1 MIISLTSKDG
11 PSGGNPVAIV
21 GPGGDVHG
29 PTEIESVP
37 TDGLPDGWEERKTS
51 IGRSYYVNHVT
62 KSTQW
67 DKPTQP
73 ATQTNGHQN
82 HDDIQP
88 AGTSRSSTST
98 SLANGN
104 NESISRRHSTEVLL
118 NLMKD
123 NCSPSR
129 FKEDQQRSITSRHN
143 ISNDSAT
150 TDLSSP
156 VSPNNPQSAVASPVS
171 IAIESDLSRTSCAT
185 RLANVTATDQ
195 PITNLT
201 SAIGSIALDS
211 PQRSASTPNVPKQH
225 TTTTTTITANSV
237 QDVNGSHEQSRSI
250 DVSRES
256 PSTQL
261 QRTRRSSRNLEE
273 SSRRRPRNSRTPT
286 SCPQTASRS
295 SGGPSIRPTLDLPV
309 GYG

>member
-1 MIISLTSKDG
+1 MRSKTKGLIQKFLALDQRLELCKSSPDDTDPVKGQLIISLTSKDG

-29 PTEIESVP
+29 PAEIETAATV
-37 TDGLPDGWEERKTS
+37 DGLPDGWEERKTG

-67 DKPTQP
+67 DKPTQA
-73 ATQTNGHQN
+73 ATQANGHQN

-129 FKEDQQRSITSRHN
+129 FKEDQ
-143 ISNDSAT
+143 
-150 TDLSSP
+150 
-156 VSPNNPQSAVASPVS
+156 
-171 IAIESDLSRTSCAT
+171 
-185 RLANVTATDQ
+185 
-195 PITNLT
+195 
-201 SAIGSIALDS
+201 
-211 PQRSASTPNVPKQH
+211 
-225 TTTTTTITANSV
+225 
-237 QDVNGSHEQSRSI
+237 
-250 DVSRES
+250 
-256 PSTQL
+256 
-261 QRTRRSSRNLEE
+261 
-273 SSRRRPRNSRTPT
+273 PR
-286 SCPQTASRS
+286 
-295 SGGPSIRPTLDLPV
+295 
-309 GYG
+309 